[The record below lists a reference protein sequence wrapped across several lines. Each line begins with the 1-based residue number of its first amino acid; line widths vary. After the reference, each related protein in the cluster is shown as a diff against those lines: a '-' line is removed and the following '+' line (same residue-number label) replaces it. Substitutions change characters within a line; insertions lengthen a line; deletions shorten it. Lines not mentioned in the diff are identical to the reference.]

1 MTGIAEVVLDHIR
14 KPLSRGESPNSPAFF
29 RRSPCQTVLFYR
41 PGRFREWMNHEE
53 PVTRSRVIPSQPI
66 RGCDRIW
73 RRSRVSLAAQIPTT
87 AFSSERDG
95 VQGLAAKI
103 EEAAKFIRSKW
114 TVTPRVG
121 LILGTGL
128 GGLASQIQ
136 QAAVI
141 PYSEIPHMPE
151 STVQSHAGQL
161 VCGTLAGQPIV
172 AMEGRF
178 HYYEGYSM
186 QEVTFPVRVMKALG
200 AEILIVTNAAG
211 GMNHQYQLADVSII
225 EDHINLM
232 PDNPLRGKNDDTL
245 GPRFPDM
252 CRPYDLKLMELAEET
267 ALELGIPHHRSV
279 FVAVT
284 GPNLET
290 RAEYRF
296 LKNIGADMVGMS
308 TVPEVLVAVHAG
320 MRVLG
325 FSIVTDLCLP
335 DALEPVE
342 LPKILA
348 VAAKGGER
356 LSRLIPKVLE
366 RLD

>member
-1 MTGIAEVVLDHIR
+1 MGVL
-14 KPLSRGESPNSPAFF
+14 
-29 RRSPCQTVLFYR
+29 
-41 PGRFREWMNHEE
+41 
-53 PVTRSRVIPSQPI
+53 SQPVPA
-66 RGCDRIW
+66 CDRISQSVW
-73 RRSRVSLAAQIPTT
+73 FLASRELS
-87 AFSSERDG
+87 SCSEREG

-103 EEAAKFIRSKW
+103 QAAANFVRSKW
-114 TVTPRVG
+114 AVAPRVG
-121 LILGTGL
+121 MILGTGL
-128 GGLASQIQ
+128 GGLAAQIQ

-141 PYSEIPHMPE
+141 PYEEIPHMPH
-151 STVQSHAGQL
+151 STVESHAGQL

-200 AEILIVTNAAG
+200 AEMLLVTNAAG
-211 GMNHQYQLADVSII
+211 GMNHQYQLADVAII

-232 PDNPLRGKNDDTL
+232 GDNPLRGRNDDSL
-245 GPRFPDM
+245 GPRFPDL
-252 CRPYDLKLMELAEET
+252 CHPYDPQLLALAEKT
-267 ALELGIPHHRSV
+267 ALELGVPAHRAV

-296 LKNIGADMVGMS
+296 LRAIGADMVGMS
-308 TVPEVLVAVHAG
+308 TVPEVLVAIHSG

-325 FSIVTDLCLP
+325 FSIVTDMCLP

-356 LSRLIPKVLE
+356 LARLIPKVLE
-366 RLD
+366 QLG